1 MVILLQLGIE
11 TAADLMQIVGA
22 IEKDANQGT
31 ITNTVKTTAPM
42 IMGELTKIV
51 ILGGEIT
58 KEASGDLM
66 EYYYEK
72 NNTIGK
78 NNYE

>member
-1 MVILLQLGIE
+1 VVILLQLGIE